1 VSEKRREQ
9 DSLIPVWRKCLYLS
23 VSGITIVLSEALLSV
38 KSGSKRH
45 TNRIYKD
52 AQIRRFKAQVR
63 KAKRE
68 LTEIAAVET
77 QMAEK
82 AELRIAKAAAA
93 QSAALQKKAKKRD
106 RNAPPA
112 KKRRKR
118 RYEADEG
125 QQGLQ

>member
-1 VSEKRREQ
+1 VQIKKGMAPMLHRKPHIENHLQSAKKRLAARHE
-9 DSLIPVWRKCLYLS
+9 
-23 VSGITIVLSEALLSV
+23 LLTAN
-38 KSGSKRH
+38 GMD
-45 TNRIYKD
+45 TGRIYKD

-82 AELRIAKAAAA
+82 AELRIAKAADA
-93 QSAALQKKAKKRD
+93 QSAALQKKTKKRD

-125 QQGLQ
+125 QQSERRA